1 MWDNSKQSN
10 LHGIEVPEE
19 EQNKIEQQKKNVFE
33 EIKDEIFQKLILKQ
47 KQKLH

>member
-19 EQNKIEQQKKNVFE
+19 EQNKIEQKK
-33 EIKDEIFQKLILKQ
+33 KKMYLK
-47 KQKLH
+47 K

>member
-19 EQNKIEQQKKNVFE
+19 EQNKREQKKKNVFE

>member
-19 EQNKIEQQKKNVFE
+19 EQNKIEQKKNVFE

>member
-19 EQNKIEQQKKNVFE
+19 EQNKIEQKKKNVFE

>member
-1 MWDNSKQSN
+1 MWDNSKQFN

-19 EQNKIEQQKKNVFE
+19 EQNKIEQKKKNVFE